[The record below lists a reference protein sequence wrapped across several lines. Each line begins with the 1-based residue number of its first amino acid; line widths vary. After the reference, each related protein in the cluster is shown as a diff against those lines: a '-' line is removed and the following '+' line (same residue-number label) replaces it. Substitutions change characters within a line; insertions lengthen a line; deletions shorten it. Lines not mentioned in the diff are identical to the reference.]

1 MLLGA
6 ADARRAPSDGG
17 ALRPHEPFFASR
29 ARATDAMSRID
40 LKRAEALEHE
50 YDPEMHFRTVLRPVS
65 YLVVAMLVALS
76 TFHYYTAGF
85 GILPEHWH
93 KGIHL
98 GFVLGLIYLVFGYS
112 KRINDSHG
120 ESRWWRP
127 GNVPLYDWFFF
138 AAAVFCSLYL
148 PVTLTSLTFRIG
160 SPNLMDVAVGTVMIA
175 LILEAARRAMGPVL
189 PTIVGIFILYGVFGQ
204 IAPGVLKHPG
214 NSWPGFISHVYMT
227 TEGIYGIPVKV
238 VSTFVFHFVLFGTI
252 ATRMG
257 LGQFFIDIAQ
267 CVAGRYIGGP
277 AKVSVLS
284 SAMFGTISGS
294 SIANTVTTGALT
306 IPAMKRIG
314 YRPHFA
320 GAVEAAASTGGQITP
335 PIMGAAAFVM
345 MEFLEVTYTTV
356 ILAALIPALM
366 HYIGV
371 FTIVHLEARRLG
383 LRGMPPDE
391 VPKLW
396 PVLKHGW
403 PYLIPLIL
411 LITIIVRGHT
421 PFLAA
426 FWGITASIVVGF
438 VNPRNRMSVRD
449 LIDAFQ
455 LGAKYAL
462 AVGAAAGAVGIIVGV
477 VTITGAPFR
486 ISFIVTQAATTLAE
500 NIEALLPV
508 ALFTL
513 DQLILFFS
521 LIFIA
526 ICCIALSAGIPTTAL
541 YIIVASIAAPVVVQF
556 GIPPIAS
563 HLFVLFY
570 GVLADITP
578 PVCTS
583 AYAAGGIAGANP
595 FRTGM
600 TAFKLGNAKAL
611 VPLVFVYSPS
621 LLLVT
626 DGFTWSAFF
635 TAFIGCAV
643 GVMCLGAALTGYLLA
658 PMRGPQRWILG
669 LAAILLIAPGVKTGL
684 VGAAFI
690 APVVLLQIL
699 ASRRERLEPAAQE
712 VP

>member
-1 MLLGA
+1 MSDQLDL
-6 ADARRAPSDGG
+6 RRA
-17 ALRPHEPFFASR
+17 EQ
-29 ARATDAMSRID
+29 
-40 LKRAEALEHE
+40 LERE
-50 YDPEMHFRTVLRPVS
+50 YDPEMHFRKVLKPVS
-65 YLVVAMLVALS
+65 YLVVAMLVSLS
-76 TFHYYTAGF
+76 TYHYYTAGF

-98 GFVLGLIYLVFGYS
+98 GFVLGLIFLVFGVTKS
-112 KRINDSHG
+112 VSDAEGS
-120 ESRWWRP
+120 SRWWKP
-127 GNVPLYDWFFF
+127 GNVPLYDWIFF

-160 SPNLMDVAVGTVMIA
+160 NPNLLDVAVGTVMVI
-175 LILEAARRAMGPVL
+175 LVLEAARRAMGPVL
-189 PTIVGIFILYGVFGQ
+189 VIIVSIFIVYAIFGQ

-214 NSWPGFISHVYMT
+214 NSWAGFISHVYMT

-252 ATRMG
+252 ASRMG

-267 CVAGRYIGGP
+267 CVAGRFAGGP
-277 AKVSVLS
+277 AKVSVIS

-294 SIANTVTTGALT
+294 AIANTVTTGALT

-314 YRPHFA
+314 YPPHFA

-345 MEFLEVTYTTV
+345 MEFLEVSYLTV
-356 ILAALIPALM
+356 ITAALIPALM

-371 FTIVHLEARRLG
+371 FTIVHLEAKRLG
-383 LRGMPPDE
+383 LKGMPREE
-391 VPKLW
+391 VPRIG
-396 PVLKHGW
+396 PVLSHGW
-403 PYLIPLIL
+403 PNLIPLIIL
-411 LITIIVRGHT
+411 VTIIVRGHT

-438 VNPRNRMSVRD
+438 LNPRSHMRFRD
-449 LIDAFQ
+449 LVDAFQ

-462 AVGAAAGAVGIIVGV
+462 AVGAAAAAVGIIVGV

-486 ISFIVTQAATTLAE
+486 ISFMVTQAATGLAE
-500 NIEALLPV
+500 TVSALIPFG
-508 ALFTL
+508 LFSL
-513 DQLILFFS
+513 SQLVLFFS

-526 ICCIALSAGIPTTAL
+526 ITCVALSAGIPTTAL
-541 YIIVASIAAPVVVQF
+541 YIIVASIAAPVLVQF
-556 GIPPIAS
+556 GILPIAA

-600 TAFKLGNAKAL
+600 TAFRLGNAKAL

-621 LLLVT
+621 LLLVVEE
-626 DGFTWSAFF
+626 FTWNQFLISF
-635 TAFIGCAV
+635 TGCAV
-643 GVMCLGAALTGYLLA
+643 GVICLGSALTGYLVA
-658 PMRGPQRWILG
+658 PMNALQRWLLG
-669 LAAILLIAPGVKTGL
+669 FAALLLIAPSIKSSLFGL
-684 VGAAFI
+684 LLL
-690 APVVLLQIL
+690 APVAIFQAL
-699 ASRRERLEPAAQE
+699 ALRKARTTAPA
-712 VP
+712 

>member
-1 MLLGA
+1 
-6 ADARRAPSDGG
+6 
-17 ALRPHEPFFASR
+17 
-29 ARATDAMSRID
+29 MSQID
-40 LKRAEALEHE
+40 LERTEQLERQ
-50 YDPEMHFRTVLRPVS
+50 YDPEMHFRGVLRPAS
-65 YLVVAMLVALS
+65 YLVVGMLVSLS
-76 TFHYYTAGF
+76 CYHYYTAGF

-98 GFVLGLIYLVFGYS
+98 GFVLGLIFLVFGYS
-112 KRINDSHG
+112 KRIND
-120 ESRWWRP
+120 ETPTARWWKP
-127 GNVPLYDWFFF
+127 GNVPIYDWAMF

-148 PVTLTSLTFRIG
+148 PFTLTSLTFRIG
-160 SPNLMDVAVGTVMIA
+160 NPNLLDVVVGTTMVI

-189 PTIVGIFILYGVFGQ
+189 PIIVVVFIFYAIFGTL
-204 IAPGVLKHPG
+204 APGVLAHPG
-214 NSWPGFISHVYMT
+214 NTWAGFISHVYMT

-238 VSTFVFHFVLFGTI
+238 VSTFVFHFVLFGVI

-267 CVAGRYIGGP
+267 CIAGRYAGGP
-277 AKVSVLS
+277 AKVAVVS

-294 SIANTVTTGALT
+294 AIANTVTTGALT

-314 YRPHFA
+314 YQPHFA

-345 MEFLEVTYTTV
+345 MEFLEASYTTI

-383 LRGMPPDE
+383 LRGVPREDLPRFAE
-391 VPKLW
+391 VLRR
-396 PVLKHGW
+396 GW
-403 PYLIPLIL
+403 PNLIPLIIL
-411 LITIIVRGHT
+411 VWIIIRGHT

-426 FWGITASIVVGF
+426 FWGITAAIVVGF
-438 VNPRNRMSVRD
+438 INPRQRLTIPD

-462 AVGAAAGAVGIIVGV
+462 AVGAAAAAVGIIVGV

-486 ISFIVTQAATTLAE
+486 ISFIVTQAATGVAE

-508 ALFTL
+508 AVFTL

-521 LIFIA
+521 LVFIA

-556 GIPPIAS
+556 GIPPIAA

-595 FRTGM
+595 FRTGV

-626 DGFTWSAFF
+626 DDFTWTAFL
-635 TAFIGCAV
+635 TSFIGCMA
-643 GVMCLGAALTGYLLA
+643 GVICLGAALTGYMLV
-658 PMRGPQRWILG
+658 PMRFVQRWTLG
-669 LAAILLIAPGVKTGL
+669 LAALLLIAPGIKSGL
-684 VGAAFI
+684 IGAAII
-690 APVVLLQIL
+690 APVVIYQVL
-699 ASRRERLEPAAQE
+699 AARRERLQPA
-712 VP
+712 V